1 MILQC
6 RRTTWFR
13 LLDILISFEHNGYGY
28 YLRPQS
34 SDKATVLVLPCEG
47 GSQIKEMVVFFA
59 DTFKMGLFGLKWMST
74 LCKLCMKV
82 TYLGRWGRLVLDE
95 RGLERCQGSA
105 GRLNRSPGDEDD
117 DDEDFVD
124 GDEMFFS
131 PYKRRVLLLK
141 IYFHLLIF
149 TSMAEDT
156 AESESESEICS
167 TCGRRVTTVII
178 IGRWWWCW
186 R

>member
-1 MILQC
+1 MKVFIAAINSVKFLSKLELSSRFFGHLNFFCCLNIPAVILQC
-6 RRTTWFR
+6 RRATQSR
-13 LLDILISFEHNGYGY
+13 LLDILISFEHDGYGY

-82 TYLGRWGRLVLDE
+82 TYLGRWGRLVLGE

-105 GRLNRSPGDEDD
+105 GRLNCSPGDDDD
-117 DDEDFVD
+117 DDEEEEDFVG
-124 GDEMFFS
+124 GDEMFFFS
-131 PYKRRVLLLK
+131 
-141 IYFHLLIF
+141 I
-149 TSMAEDT
+149 
-156 AESESESEICS
+156 
-167 TCGRRVTTVII
+167 
-178 IGRWWWCW
+178 
-186 R
+186 